1 MSDEELSLGR
11 DRQQY
16 VPMKSKKKSYIPSE
30 CTCPKSQNNILEFV
44 KMN

>member
-16 VPMKSKKKSYIPSE
+16 VPMKSKKKVTFHQNALVPN
-30 CTCPKSQNNILEFV
+30 PKITF
-44 KMN
+44 